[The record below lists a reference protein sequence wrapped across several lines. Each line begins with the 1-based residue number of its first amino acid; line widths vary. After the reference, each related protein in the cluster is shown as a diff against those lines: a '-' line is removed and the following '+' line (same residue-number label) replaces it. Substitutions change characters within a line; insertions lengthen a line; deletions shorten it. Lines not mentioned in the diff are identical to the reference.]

1 MRCSMQFKR
10 QRNIARNRAGSK
22 EMQLLKD
29 NAHLPAFTTQL
40 GIAQAGPI
48 ATSNPDLACVRF
60 LQPRNAAQERGLAGT
75 AQAQHAMDSPGGN
88 FQIDSIQRRGGRASK
103 SLAQAA
109 NVDCR
114 RDGEEDGFIPR
125 DRLLLGTAL

>member
-1 MRCSMQFKR
+1 MQFKR
-10 QRNIARNRAGSK
+10 QSNIGRNRAGGE

-29 NAHLPAFTTQL
+29 NAHLPALPTQL
-40 GIAQAGPI
+40 LIAQAGPI

-75 AQAQHAMDSPGGN
+75 AQAQHAMDRPGRN
-88 FQIDSIQRRGGRASK
+88 FQINGIQRRSGRASK

-109 NVDCR
+109 NADGW

-125 DRLLLGTAL
+125 DRLLLGSAL